1 MSKLNYKLINLTL
14 IALTIYF
21 VYKTGNLW
29 IGITGKIIKIII
41 PFLFAFALAYALHPF
56 LKKMIKKGIPKWLG
70 VLIIVLLILA
80 LIVFVIYIISTVLV
94 GQLTALFDSLIKF
107 VNKISEME
115 MVIVV
120 PK

>member
-1 MSKLNYKLINLTL
+1 MSRLNYKLINLAL
-14 IALTIYF
+14 IAITIFF

-29 IGITGKIIKIII
+29 MGITDKIVKIMI

-56 LKKMIKKGIPKWLG
+56 LQLLMKKVPKWLG

-80 LIVFVIYIISTVLV
+80 LIGFVIYIISTVLV

-107 VNKISEME
+107 VNAYGRSI
-115 MVIVV
+115 
-120 PK
+120 